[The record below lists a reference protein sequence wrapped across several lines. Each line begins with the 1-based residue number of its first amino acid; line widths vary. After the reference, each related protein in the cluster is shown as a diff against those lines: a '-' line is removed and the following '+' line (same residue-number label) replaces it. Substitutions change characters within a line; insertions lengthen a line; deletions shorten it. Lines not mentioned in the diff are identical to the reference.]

1 MARHSFLK
9 VKLKGLCNSPR
20 WAFPPFTYHCSWQ
33 WQTGDTF
40 TYTAYFQHESTVSGQ
55 LKSGFPWTLM
65 VNQWAILA
73 QVTSTELQVIK
84 SAGKF
89 GGRKLSQILWFCGYR
104 RRFSLQNLECGVLQ
118 CIKSEQSVKV
128 SRQKSYFL
136 AIRESFLPRKLPA
149 IQHWGA
155 VYNLKCSNW

>member
-9 VKLKGLCNSPR
+9 VNLRVCAILHVEL
-20 WAFPPFTYHCSWQ
+20 FPLYVPLFMTTADCWH
-33 WQTGDTF
+33 F
-40 TYTAYFQHESTVSGQ
+40 TYTAYFQPGSTVKWTTQ
-55 LKSGFPWTLM
+55 VWLLPWTLT

-118 CIKSEQSVKV
+118 CIKSEQSAKV
-128 SRQKSYFL
+128 SPQKSYFSP
-136 AIRESFLPRKLPA
+136 IRESFLPWKFHA
-149 IQHWGA
+149 IRYWGA
-155 VYNLKCSNW
+155 VYNLKCSKC

>member
-20 WAFPPFTYHCSWQ
+20 WAFPPSRTTVHDNGGLV
-33 WQTGDTF
+33 TLLHTF
-40 TYTAYFQHESTVSGQ
+40 SLGQRFSGQ
-55 LKSGFPWTLM
+55 LKSGFPWTLT